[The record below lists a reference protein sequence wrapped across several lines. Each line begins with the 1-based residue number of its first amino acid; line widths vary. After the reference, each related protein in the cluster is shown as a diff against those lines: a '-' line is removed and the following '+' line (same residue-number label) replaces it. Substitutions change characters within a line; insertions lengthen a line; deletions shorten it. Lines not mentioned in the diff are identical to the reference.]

1 MELTVF
7 LAKVFGLYMLVAGIA
22 VLFNRRHF
30 VAGVLAIAKERFAQI
45 IAGTVA
51 LFFGLIFVNLHND
64 WSTLPASLVSL
75 VGWLGVAKGVVY
87 LFLPEAKINKLMHV
101 FTERNWYTVD
111 GVVAIVIGLYLAGFG
126 YGWF

>member
-7 LAKVFGLYMLVAGIA
+7 LAKVFGLYMLIAGIA
-22 VLFNRRHF
+22 VLFNRRHIM
-30 VAGVLAIAKERFAQI
+30 AGVMAIAKERFAQI

-51 LFFGLIFVNLHND
+51 LFFGLILVNLHND

-75 VGWLGVAKGVVY
+75 VGWFGVAKGVFY
-87 LFLPEAKINKLMHV
+87 LFLPEGKITKLMHML
-101 FTERNWYTVD
+101 TDRNWYTVD
-111 GVVAIVIGLYLAGFG
+111 GVVAIVIGVYLAGFG